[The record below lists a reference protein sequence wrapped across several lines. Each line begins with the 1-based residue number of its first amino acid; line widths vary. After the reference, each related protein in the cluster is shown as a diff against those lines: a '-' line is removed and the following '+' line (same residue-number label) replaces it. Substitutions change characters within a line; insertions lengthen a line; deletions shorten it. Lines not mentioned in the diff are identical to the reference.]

1 MAKTSF
7 LETGFLSDQLIADVP
22 LFRKQNAEWFA
33 LIEDIAACLQQ
44 TAVKAC
50 DTVKGTPFEPHPM
63 GLLVLHRANS
73 LIQGAI
79 IMLERGMVVEAKT
92 LTRSLLECA
101 FVLAGLHDKPEEV
114 RTMLISDMDAAK
126 RGQAKAIL
134 KSGAGSDAKALED
147 RIKEFG
153 KVRNLPIDELADL
166 GLLKNLY
173 LHYRV
178 LSNDA
183 VHPSG
188 KSLRRHMNVAADGK
202 SWGGYKFGPGTDD
215 EIAETAYLIFLIG
228 VPLGVAFQQMVG
240 DKENNARM
248 GQIID
253 KNDKLVAT
261 MKGA

>member
-7 LETGFLSDQLIADVP
+7 LEAGFLSDQLIADIP
-22 LFRKQNAEWFA
+22 SFRKKYADWFA
-33 LIEDIAACLQQ
+33 LIEDVSACLQK
-44 TAVKAC
+44 TAVKASY
-50 DTVKGTPFEPHPM
+50 TVEGSPFEPHPL
-63 GLLVLHRANS
+63 GLLVLHRVNS

-101 FVLAGLHDKPEEV
+101 FVLAGLLERPEEV
-114 RTMLISDMDAAK
+114 RAMLISDEDAAMK
-126 RGQAKAIL
+126 GQANVIL
-134 KSGAGSDAKALED
+134 KSGAASDAKALED

-153 KVRNLPIDELADL
+153 NVRCLPIGELAGL
-166 GLLKNLY
+166 GLLKSLY
-173 LHYRV
+173 LQYRV

-202 SWGGYKFGPGTDD
+202 SWGGYKFGPGNDD

-228 VPLGVAFQQMVG
+228 VPVGLAFQQMIS
-240 DKENNARM
+240 DKENNDRM
-248 GQIID
+248 GEIIN

-261 MKGA
+261 MKDA

>member
-1 MAKTSF
+1 MSKTTF
-7 LETGFLSDQLIADVP
+7 VETGFLSDDLQADVP
-22 LFRKQNAEWFA
+22 EVREANAGWFA
-33 LIEDIAACLQQ
+33 LIEDISACLQK

-50 DTVKGTPFEPHPM
+50 DTVKGTPFEQHPL
-63 GLLVLHRANS
+63 GLLVLHRANG

-79 IMLERGMVVEAKT
+79 LMLERGMVVEAKT

-101 FVLAGLHDKPEEV
+101 FILAGLHDKPEEV
-114 RTMLISDMDAAK
+114 KAMLIADMDAAK
-126 RGQAKAIL
+126 KGQAKAIL
-134 KSGAGSDAKALED
+134 KTGAGSDAKALED

-173 LHYRV
+173 LYYRV

-188 KSLRRHMNVAADGK
+188 KSLRRHMNVADDGK
-202 SWGGYKFGPGTDD
+202 SWGGYKFGPGTDQ
-215 EIAETAYLIFLIG
+215 EIADTAYLIFLIG

-248 GQIID
+248 GEILE
-253 KNDKLVAT
+253 KSEALVAT

>member
-1 MAKTSF
+1 MAKTLF
-7 LETGFLSDQLIADVP
+7 LETGFLSDQLIGQIP
-22 LFRKQNAEWFA
+22 SFRKQNAEWFA
-33 LIEDIAACLQQ
+33 LIEDVAACLQQ

-50 DTVKGTPFEPHPM
+50 ETVKGTPFEPHPL

-114 RTMLISDMDAAK
+114 RAMLISDMDAAK

-134 KSGAGSDAKALED
+134 KSGGGADATALED

-202 SWGGYKFGPGTDD
+202 SWGGYKFGPGTND

-228 VPLGVAFQQMVG
+228 VPVGVAFQQMIG

-248 GQIID
+248 GEIID
-253 KNDKLVAT
+253 KNEKLTST